1 MGPPNVEYV
10 ISVLGGAATCSE
22 GFVNYFLRVPQA
34 VVLYCSCH
42 AAQLSKGNCQKTFY
56 KTFGKSG
63 RPALYCACKIS
74 SLSPVRD
81 KGDSNFTH
89 VLRSCFEP
97 HYHNRS
103 GVAPIKIPIRHYDD
117 EADASGCIQFYNEDY
132 MVTKIS
138 NPSGKVLGRS
148 DPS

>member
-1 MGPPNVEYV
+1 M
-10 ISVLGGAATCSE
+10 
-22 GFVNYFLRVPQA
+22 
-34 VVLYCSCH
+34 LYCSCH

-103 GVAPIKIPIRHYDD
+103 GVAPVKIPIRHYDD

>member
-1 MGPPNVEYV
+1 MFRRFCKLFFESSTGRCAILQLPCCPTKQGELLEN
-10 ISVLGGAATCSE
+10 ILQNLRKKWPARSVLCLQNNLPT
-22 GFVNYFLRVPQA
+22 
-34 VVLYCSCH
+34 
-42 AAQLSKGNCQKTFY
+42 
-56 KTFGKSG
+56 
-63 RPALYCACKIS
+63 
-74 SLSPVRD
+74 VRN

-103 GVAPIKIPIRHYDD
+103 GVAPVKIPIRHYDD